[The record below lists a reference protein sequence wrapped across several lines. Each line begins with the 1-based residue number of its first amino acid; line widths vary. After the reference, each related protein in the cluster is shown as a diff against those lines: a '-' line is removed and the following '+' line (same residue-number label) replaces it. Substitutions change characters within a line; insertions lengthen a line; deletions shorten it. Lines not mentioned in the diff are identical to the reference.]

1 MKLPKTPMSLSL
13 DSELNIELRRIS
25 DVTGIPM
32 TRLIEDALINYLPSI
47 REAHADQLVVLARAA
62 H

>member
-32 TRLIEDALINYLPSI
+32 TRLVEDALINYLPSI
-47 REAHADQLVVLARAA
+47 RETHADKLVSLARAA

>member
-1 MKLPKTPMSLSL
+1 MSLSL
-13 DSELNIELRRIS
+13 DPELNVELRRIS
-25 DVTGIPM
+25 DATGIPM

-47 REAHADQLVVLARAA
+47 REAHADQLVALARAA